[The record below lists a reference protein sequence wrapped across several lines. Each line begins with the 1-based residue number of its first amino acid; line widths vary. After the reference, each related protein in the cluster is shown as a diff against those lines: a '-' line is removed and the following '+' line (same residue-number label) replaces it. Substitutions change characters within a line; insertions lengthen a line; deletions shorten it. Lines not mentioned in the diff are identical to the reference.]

1 VVDELCVCVRWIEMR
16 QDEAI
21 NLHSTQRGSL
31 AIFFTIFVVFIY
43 FYFSDS
49 NISFSTSHGIAW
61 QGRPGQGRFQHVP
74 APRHTPPRGESD
86 NDRASEG
93 RGEAERVD
101 IPQRNAT
108 HARILAA
115 FSFLL
120 GDGCTRG

>member
-1 VVDELCVCVRWIEMR
+1 MCEMDRDETR
-16 QDEAI
+16 
-21 NLHSTQRGSL
+21 RGDKL
-31 AIFFTIFVVFIY
+31 AFNTARESGDFFTIFVMFFFIL
-43 FYFSDS
+43 FSDS

-74 APRHTPPRGESD
+74 APRHTPPRRESD

-108 HARILAA
+108 HARILVA

-120 GDGCTRG
+120 GDGCTRAEDRIG

>member
-1 VVDELCVCVRWIEMR
+1 MCEMDRDETRRGDKLAFNTARESGDFFYNFCRFYLFLFFGFQHLLQHIAWDSMAGQARAGQI
-16 QDEAI
+16 
-21 NLHSTQRGSL
+21 STCTS
-31 AIFFTIFVVFIY
+31 
-43 FYFSDS
+43 
-49 NISFSTSHGIAW
+49 STSYA
-61 QGRPGQGRFQHVP
+61 
-74 APRHTPPRGESD
+74 AEGESD

-120 GDGCTRG
+120 GDGCTRGLDRIG